1 MQQNKLKPEFL
12 FLHKFKSRNRGL
24 KVVQQNKLKCE
35 TLFLA
40 IFRILILES
49 GLKEGKEAQQKSWK
63 VKNYLDSN
71 IYVGCRLVSGV
82 EGVLKITK

>member
-1 MQQNKLKPEFL
+1 MFQKHFDKEYFWKSHNRGLKVLQQNKLKLETL

-40 IFRILILES
+40 IFRISILES
-49 GLKEGKEAQQKSWK
+49 GLKEGKEAQQKS
-63 VKNYLDSN
+63 
-71 IYVGCRLVSGV
+71 
-82 EGVLKITK
+82 